1 MPRVNKRN
9 AQELVRCKDLTTKH
23 FPHGLQ
29 TVELSCRYEADWCLK
44 CIALD
49 LGQPSKLRKTSMT
62 SKAKL
67 KIKAPKKRFRL
78 LVGASPTKVIC
89 PREHIFGTQTY
100 SSVPQAEHK
109 LMIWHIHNCNI
120 IVRTLQVTENSQNN
134 EGGYWQVFLWKC
146 CSGRKGVSKLNTA
159 RQNHARTPY
168 ARPLPRVYAIFLFA
182 IE

>member
-44 CIALD
+44 CTACD
-49 LGQPSKLRKTSMT
+49 LSRPSKPRRPSMT

-67 KIKAPKKRFRL
+67 KWRL
-78 LVGASPTKVIC
+78 LKKDSGYSSELLLPRWSAQ
-89 PREHIFGTQTY
+89 REHIFGTQTY

-109 LMIWHIHNCNI
+109 LMNWHMQNRNMLMI
-120 IVRTLQVTENSQNN
+120 ILQITENSPNN
-134 EGGYWQVFLWKC
+134 EGGGVIGKC
-146 CSGRKGVSKLNTA
+146 SSENAALAAKGYQS
-159 RQNHARTPY
+159 
-168 ARPLPRVYAIFLFA
+168 
-182 IE
+182 